1 MDPLVEG
8 VHDPSLGEFPCVRA
22 SVAAG
27 DVLGRA
33 EEEEPLLEDVAQGSG
48 WGWLQETPGCPNGG
62 GSCLPGGWRRPSRKR
77 EPRDG
82 FCSLRHERGDSDR
95 VHLARLAPFGPGL
108 SFLPW

>member
-48 WGWLQETPGCPNGG
+48 WGWL
-62 GSCLPGGWRRPSRKR
+62 K
-77 EPRDG
+77 
-82 FCSLRHERGDSDR
+82 
-95 VHLARLAPFGPGL
+95 GL
-108 SFLPW
+108 CCKKSA